1 MPPPPPPWSLQ
12 AWVTYIAF
20 ILAATLAHSSASTAI
35 LSPDQTTA
43 LVSVPIC
50 RFVSRPCVRLADRN
64 SSEIIAPLTSVPL
77 YGQYAIYSPLTEAS
91 TCPTNHTTCVPS
103 SAYVPAL
110 SRLPNGAINLTF
122 SLLDADLVAD
132 SSLIFTL
139 SSSAFLHGPPCGSGV
154 CNATMWSIPCPP
166 SSSSP
171 VVTFVISNATGLVNV
186 SRTGR
191 IALSSM
197 PLVDT
202 AVAPASIA
210 GFAPTVSFESDPT
223 CMRLSIYLPRT
234 LAISS
239 LSLCLALNSQLCPY
253 TLPSSFQSLPSNAT
267 KATILQGSASVRVNL
282 TNASNVSMCMTLAWD
297 PSDVA
302 ALQIPLGLSL
312 SSVRLAN
319 SSTGPSSPSMTLG
332 LPSSMLW
339 TIEGTDAQ
347 CVPIVYLDSPRSAD
361 VLEPKTLWTVVS
373 LVLYTFGV
381 VLACLLVRL
390 HGLAFVKT
398 SMFNDIALVSVLL
411 VFLCSLFLHV
421 LWLTILHRLPGSS
434 GIEAG
439 FLVAILEGL
448 RETVLWTFLVSICAH
463 WMVLSWPFIAR
474 HHRDTGHVV
483 AAWCGGLVVHFLV
496 LLLYVVQNY
505 NVMKCTYVDYLR
517 NSHQRHSDG
526 GAKTATSVNSTNSTL
541 QLWLPLLQ
549 PADWKYGVEKVCV
562 DSGGGFLYTF
572 APLHILPLGVLML
585 LLRLGCSRLQ
595 WRQSK
600 TPLYGSDHVPL
611 TASESHNSVM
621 PPRVSPT
628 TPHPHQPLHR
638 GIAKDW
644 MLTGTSATIMVA
656 LVTTLGLHHGL
667 TLYLYA
673 TNQHMPALVWLVV
686 GEYLPMLV
694 PTLGYLALQWTA
706 QDMPSPMPLDRQSS
720 RLPHHRTPPH
730 PSKRYNRI
738 GLDQIDDGEDQGLLP
753 LTPSPTSASAVPFG
767 ERHPT
772 LAHLNVTMEK
782 SLDQHPVIV
791 QLFVSHVSDLH
802 SWTPVGEALN
812 GQEQPTRHVTTPWR
826 PHARLRCV
834 VATPSSTGE
843 RIVDSEWAMDSLLHT
858 GRLLVQAPSSVE
870 TDAVMPNEEASSSP
884 PWLVS
889 ISLDRLENTISKPLA
904 IALTTNDESTLQVTE
919 VLRESPWSTVAAI
932 AYVQTVV
939 PAVQSMAEQ
948 AAADLAAFDAAH
960 GRTRTV
966 LPIDQIQEAAEAD
979 KVRSWLVQRHQK
991 RMAYATMLTTECLPA
1006 MADRRDTGAW
1016 AKLTI
1021 DAKSSALRYL
1031 VLNMHVHELHV
1042 ETGGAKPRVYSTLT
1056 SGVLA
1061 SHSAT
1066 KLPPL
1071 SCAVDDDGPSLWPA
1085 HVRYTDEAAWS
1096 AWMRETE
1103 ANGQALATLVTAVV
1117 DQMNK
1122 SGIVSTWVE
1131 WVVRKSFVL
1140 HMESLLSDYGKERH
1154 MLHDCAAAM
1163 EWLQTHVTL
1172 GVQLDEDP
1180 DATDVVVN
1188 IKLYPSLHDS
1198 AVRTDDSVVARLGAT
1213 KVHVVLCVAQRHWPS
1228 TAHLDDVV
1236 AVTAL
1241 LFTQGINEAQTL
1253 ANKTGGLFKETFPD
1267 AVNQRSLDR
1276 LAACVESNA
1285 GRLIPECAVVVRSKL
1300 ASLTQS
1306 ILQAKRE
1313 RVKKKHPEIL
1323 QVAAHITRLMGGGRI
1338 TVCATGKE
1346 RTAMAVTLE
1355 HGWLLGHFHH
1365 VPAPS
1370 VRRAI
1375 ASMRS
1380 DGVRLDVLEKN
1391 GGKRQYSFSA
1401 LQRSMVPEAYRCPEG
1416 TYDSTIA

>member
-1 MPPPPPPWSLQ
+1 
-12 AWVTYIAF
+12 
-20 ILAATLAHSSASTAI
+20 
-35 LSPDQTTA
+35 
-43 LVSVPIC
+43 
-50 RFVSRPCVRLADRN
+50 
-64 SSEIIAPLTSVPL
+64 
-77 YGQYAIYSPLTEAS
+77 
-91 TCPTNHTTCVPS
+91 
-103 SAYVPAL
+103 
-110 SRLPNGAINLTF
+110 
-122 SLLDADLVAD
+122 
-132 SSLIFTL
+132 
-139 SSSAFLHGPPCGSGV
+139 
-154 CNATMWSIPCPP
+154 
-166 SSSSP
+166 
-171 VVTFVISNATGLVNV
+171 
-186 SRTGR
+186 
-191 IALSSM
+191 M

-390 HGLAFVKT
+390 HGLAFVKK
-398 SMFNDIALVSVLL
+398 SMFNDIALLSVLL

-421 LWLTILHRLPGSS
+421 LWYVAIFQPL

-505 NVMKCTYVDYLR
+505 TVMKCTYVDYLR

-939 PAVQSMAEQ
+939 PVVQSMAEQ

-966 LPIDQIQEAAEAD
+966 LPIDQIQ
-979 KVRSWLVQRHQK
+979 
-991 RMAYATMLTTECLPA
+991 
-1006 MADRRDTGAW
+1006 
-1016 AKLTI
+1016 
-1021 DAKSSALRYL
+1021 
-1031 VLNMHVHELHV
+1031 LHV

-1163 EWLQTHVTL
+1163 EWLETHVTL

-1198 AVRTDDSVVARLGAT
+1198 AVYVVTQKITSGRTTLSRTDDSVVARLGAT
-1213 KVHVVLCVAQRHWPS
+1213 KVHVVLCVAQRHWPG

-1267 AVNQRSLDR
+1267 AVNQRSLER

-1285 GRLIPECAVVVRSKL
+1285 GRVRKACGS
-1300 ASLTQS
+1300 ATYLT
-1306 ILQAKRE
+1306 A
-1313 RVKKKHPEIL
+1313 
-1323 QVAAHITRLMGGGRI
+1323 
-1338 TVCATGKE
+1338 TVIADS
-1346 RTAMAVTLE
+1346 RMRR
-1355 HGWLLGHFHH
+1355 WLLGHFHH